1 MRISRNSSRRIAF
14 IHSECG
20 WTAEDSG
27 EPEEERKRSPSG
39 TRGGYDEVPVA
50 AMQASLLAGN
60 SSSVHNSQNN
70 TTGSGSSVSV
80 LNRSQQAIMDSISIV
95 PLTQSQFECR
105 KTVSPLPTFNGQPT
119 RYFYFIAAYKDSA
132 LKCGFSATENLQ
144 RISDA
149 LQPPAR
155 NTVKHL
161 LCRPNKLSK
170 VLSLL
175 EDNFG
180 RPELM
185 VRYAEDLAR
194 KIHSLR
200 EN

>member
-1 MRISRNSSRRIAF
+1 
-14 IHSECG
+14 
-20 WTAEDSG
+20 
-27 EPEEERKRSPSG
+27 
-39 TRGGYDEVPVA
+39 
-50 AMQASLLAGN
+50 
-60 SSSVHNSQNN
+60 
-70 TTGSGSSVSV
+70 
-80 LNRSQQAIMDSISIV
+80 MDSISIV

-185 VRYAEDLAR
+185 VQYAEDLAR
-194 KIHSLR
+194 KMHSLCENLENISEFYAEVMTMQDALELMGDGHGYGSLVEGIIWSKLSLQQGR
-200 EN
+200 EWLMFRG